1 MMMRIQM
8 MIQASPMLTT
18 TIFFRLGVMDVVV
31 IVETYLFLNMMM
43 RIQMMIQA
51 SLIDS
56 YYFWG
61 VGCGVCDV
69 DTYLFLNMMMRIQMM
84 IQASPMLT
92 PRMIPSF

>member
-1 MMMRIQM
+1 
-8 MIQASPMLTT
+8 
-18 TIFFRLGVMDVVV
+18 
-31 IVETYLFLNMMM
+31 
-43 RIQMMIQA
+43 MMIQA